1 MPFPDEDQPGLARER
16 TDLAWQR
23 LALSFCALAAVLL
36 GVAAHRD
43 APGLLVGVAAL
54 LAVGGAAQR
63 QGRRA
68 YLRDEVEAQP
78 GALALLA
85 VLTAL
90 TAVAAAVTVALHL

>member
-1 MPFPDEDQPGLARER
+1 MPFPDEDRPGLARER

-54 LAVGGAAQR
+54 LAIGGATQHH
-63 QGRRA
+63 GRRA
-68 YLRDEVEAQP
+68 YSRDEVRAQP

-85 VLTAL
+85 VLTGL
-90 TAVAAAVTVALHL
+90 TGVAAAVTVILPL